1 MVKHIQIQ
9 PFVIESFYCPKREV
23 GKTKITT
30 GRSEWLR
37 ILHPLPTTASLAEQN
52 TADHKARLS
61 VTDENITYMC
71 SHNAYHSLLGHS

>member
-1 MVKHIQIQ
+1 MVKHIQN
-9 PFVIESFYCPKREV
+9 PTLCYRVVLLRYEGSGEP

-52 TADHKARLS
+52 TADL
-61 VTDENITYMC
+61 
-71 SHNAYHSLLGHS
+71 